1 MTCGDNVHLLLVS
14 TVGPPSLSTRCP
26 RGRARHGASSSEEQR
41 SSPNEL
47 LLGAPEFSPS
57 AGQSLWRTPLSLVV
71 AILSLTS
78 ITFLLTNPQLSNQP
92 PTPNPPSTTQSA
104 MRSFAYVA
112 CFLVAAAA
120 GSPLEH
126 AVRSFTDASQSAS
139 GSGATSDNTF
149 SSTPWGTTATSS
161 QSSYQHQ
168 QAQRVIQT
176 LGPAFGT
183 LGQMQGLIS
192 SSSSSQ
198 SYSQAS
204 SYTSQLVSQLQP
216 ALDAYNNCG
225 CGDSPD
231 IAPAFNQFF
240 GQLGQVLSGYQSNF
254 GGGFPRIIAPF
265 NNIAPSFSSFVQHS
279 QQSQS
284 QSSSSIT
291 QSVAPVVNTLR
302 PVLPAYGNLG
312 F

>member
-1 MTCGDNVHLLLVS
+1 
-14 TVGPPSLSTRCP
+14 
-26 RGRARHGASSSEEQR
+26 
-41 SSPNEL
+41 
-47 LLGAPEFSPS
+47 
-57 AGQSLWRTPLSLVV
+57 
-71 AILSLTS
+71 
-78 ITFLLTNPQLSNQP
+78 
-92 PTPNPPSTTQSA
+92 
-104 MRSFAYVA
+104 MRSFAYAA

-120 GSPLEH
+120 ASPLEH

-149 SSTPWGTTATSS
+149 SSTPWGTTAASS
-161 QSSYQHQ
+161 QSSYQYQ
-168 QAQRVIQT
+168 QAQRVIQA

-198 SYSQAS
+198 SHSQAS

-240 GQLGQVLSGYQSNF
+240 GQLGQVLSGYQWNF
-254 GGGFPRIIAPF
+254 GGGFPQIIAPF